1 MVEAMLK
8 EKKVAKKEEPVIK
21 SYSGADAKQ
30 HLSPGK
36 IFKII
41 PKISY
46 ENFVTSIP
54 LSSIYGG
61 AAIHYDYLKKIITE
75 DYYMRCVDYGASSG
89 GLFYLTVD
97 AFSNDFE
104 SCFNATVPLVDVV
117 IFDSSEEKVIEE
129 KMNSL
134 YLNRMSEVEGKK
146 YTHYLKRPILQ
157 FSNKPFLSTNYNYA
171 ELGKFREDG
180 IFVQG
185 TKHNNVACCAFTKT
199 NQDILVYI
207 PIEWLNYYGYNKNDL
222 IRYLK
227 FLQGCD
233 INIKYT
239 LLENGSYSEFTKTVP
254 STKKLYGNKII
265 SKNEYVKLVIHGTS
279 SNMITYLHFLLVRYL
294 YNASYWNIPLICLQM
309 RAILPDEV
317 SNFKILLMAHL
328 FEDYNGYYSLAQN
341 LRSTKSF
348 VDIEQKNKDL
358 LYSLSTGTVSMN
370 ASCKLKVIELD
381 VIDKFRNLVKT
392 KEFKKAYN
400 LISNDKI

>member
-8 EKKVAKKEEPVIK
+8 EKKVAKKEESVIK
-21 SYSGADAKQ
+21 SYNGADASQ
-30 HLSPGK
+30 QLSPGK

-41 PKISY
+41 PKTSY
-46 ENFVTSIP
+46 EEFVKKVP
-54 LSSIYGG
+54 LSNIYGG
-61 AAIHYDYLKKIITE
+61 GQIHYDNLRKIITE
-75 DYYMRCVDYGASSG
+75 DYYMRCIDYGSNAG
-89 GLFYLTVD
+89 GLYYLTVE

-104 SCFNATVPLVDVV
+104 SCINVTVPLVDVV
-117 IFDSSEEKVIEE
+117 IFNSSEEKAINE

-134 YLNRMSEVEGKK
+134 YLKRMDEVEGKK

-157 FSNKPFLSTNYNYA
+157 YSSKPFLSTNYNYA
-171 ELGKFREDG
+171 ELGKYREDG

-185 TKHNNVACCAFTKT
+185 TKHNGVACCAFTKT
-199 NQDILVYI
+199 NHDILVYI

-233 INIKYT
+233 IHIKYT

-254 STKKLYGNKII
+254 STKKLYNNKII
-265 SKNEYVKLVIHGTS
+265 SKNEYVKLVIHGTT

-341 LRSTKSF
+341 LRNTKSF
-348 VDIEQKNKDL
+348 VDIEQTSKDL
-358 LYSLSTGTVSMN
+358 LKNLSTGTISMN
-370 ASCKLKVIELD
+370 TSCKLKVIELD
-381 VIDKFRNLVKT
+381 VIDKFRNLVKK